1 MRTTVEISD
10 VNRER
15 LLALAARRGEKGFS
29 RLVDEAVSRLLAEE
43 TRREDA
49 RRVALALRGTL
60 SARDADELGQ
70 RTSQVRTSWR

>member
-43 TRREDA
+43 SRREDA

-70 RTSQVRTSWR
+70 RTAQVRTSWR